1 MVRLDQTEIDT
12 IRSHADIVDVISHYV
27 SVEKSGKNYK
37 CICPF
42 HDDHDPSLSI
52 SEDLQI
58 YKCFVCGSGGNVF
71 TFVQNYEKVSFV
83 EAVERV
89 CELTG
94 QKLSV
99 QPVSVSK
106 PVDPHIDSLHKILD
120 ETIRFTSYQLDTSA
134 GTIAKEYL
142 KKRGL
147 DQSVIENFGIGFN
160 PSGNVLSKFLKAKGY
175 VEKNLV
181 EANVSLVT
189 QQGLM
194 DVFSDRITFP
204 IHDAN
209 GNPIGFSARSMNPD
223 NPSKYINTNETEL
236 FKKGN
241 IVYNYHRARSSAR
254 HNGRIY
260 ICEGVTDVIAFY
272 RAGLTNAVCTLGT
285 SCTSA
290 QISLLKRAAAR
301 LVFCYDGDHAGQAA
315 TYRAGKMAL
324 NEGCEISIVLN
335 RTGKDPDEIIAS
347 DGSEG
352 LRNLVSHEI
361 SWMEFVLSYLSSETN
376 MESYLDKKKMA
387 DTAMMEINQLK
398 DRTEKEY
405 FTRQLSEMTGFH
417 LTADYSD
424 HVPQA
429 VEKPRGLTE
438 IPNGLERA
446 EEQILAMMF
455 TSNEAVRKFE
465 EEIGYL
471 VSKDAQ
477 TLAMMIVD
485 EVHSRGK
492 CDPASLMDKTED
504 STIRDRIA
512 RILSNPEWMNEYDA
526 SRMDGAIRAVKIR
539 LLDDEASQ
547 YRDQLTQA
555 LNGTSMQVL
564 MQKYNEC
571 LKERRQLIEQGIEER
586 NE

>member
-1 MVRLDQTEIDT
+1 MVRLDQAEIDT
-12 IRSHADIVDVISHYV
+12 IRANTDIVDVISHYE

-37 CICPF
+37 CKCPF

-71 TFVQNYEKVSFV
+71 TFVQNYEKISFV

-99 QPVSVSK
+99 QPVSVDRH
-106 PVDPHIDSLHKILD
+106 VDPHIDSLHKVLD
-120 ETIRFTSYQLDTSA
+120 ETIKFTSYQLDTAA
-134 GTIAKEYL
+134 GATAKEYL

-147 DQSVIENFGIGFN
+147 DQDILKTFGIGFD
-160 PSGNVLSKFLKAKGY
+160 PSGNSLSRFLKAKGY
-175 VEKNLV
+175 VDKDLV
-181 EANVSLVT
+181 EANVSIMG
-189 QQGLM
+189 QRGLN

-209 GNPIGFSARSMNPD
+209 GLPIGFSARSMNPD
-223 NPSKYINTNETEL
+223 NPSKYINTNETPV

-241 IVYNYHRARSSAR
+241 IVYNYHRARASAR
-254 HNGRIY
+254 HDGKMY

-272 RAGLTNAVCTLGT
+272 KAGLTNAVCTLGT
-285 SCTSA
+285 SCTAS
-290 QISLLKRAAAR
+290 QIALLKRSAAR

-315 TYRAGKMAL
+315 TFRAGKMAL
-324 NEGCEISIVLN
+324 AEGCDISIVMN
-335 RTGKDPDEIIAS
+335 KTGKDPDEIIAS
-347 DGSEG
+347 DGTEG
-352 LRNLVSHEI
+352 LKNLVSHEI
-361 SWMEFVLSYLSSETN
+361 SWMEFVLSYLESETN
-376 MESYLDKKKMA
+376 MDSYLDKKKMSE
-387 DTAMMEINQLK
+387 TAMNEINLLK
-398 DRTEKEY
+398 DKTEKEY

-417 LTADYSD
+417 LEAAYSA
-424 HVPQA
+424 PQEQT
-429 VEKPRGLTE
+429 VERPRGLTSV
-438 IPNGLERA
+438 PNGLERA
-446 EEQILAMMF
+446 EEQILSMMF
-455 TSNEAVRKFE
+455 SSNEAVRKFE

-485 EVHSRGK
+485 EVHSKGS
-492 CDPASLMDKTED
+492 CNPASLMDKTQD
-504 STIRDRIA
+504 KMIQDRIA

-539 LLDDEASQ
+539 LLDDEASA

-571 LKERRQLIEQGIEER
+571 LNQRRELIEQGIEER
-586 NE
+586 N